1 MSTDQFSSTAPPDDV
16 LRSLDEPL
24 FALDGAGTTVFVND
38 RGADLLEADRA
49 ALTGEPLLG
58 RLSDRLGS
66 YVQDKLDQAIA
77 AGEETGFETYA
88 DPLGSW
94 IRVTAFPFRDG
105 LTVRVREYAEQTGAL
120 APSAVTEGV
129 DGIAVLDDGEFVHVD
144 RDYASAFG
152 FDSDD
157 LVGHDWRRLYDD
169 ATTARIETEV
179 LPAVAQRGRWQ
190 GELVGESRDGES
202 VEQAVTVSEV
212 ADGRVVW
219 TGREI
224 TSRKQY
230 GRELAQQRTRIRAL
244 FDKSPDGIVVH
255 DADGNV
261 LDANDTE
268 CETLGIDREELLS
281 KNVAEFEVGY
291 DREDLKAM
299 WAEMDEGEVLK
310 VEGEHRRSDG
320 EVFPVEIWVNK
331 VIVDGTEQYIALDRD
346 ITDRKTRE
354 RELRRTRE
362 FIEKAQ
368 ETASIGGWEVDVRDD
383 TLRWTDEVYRIHG
396 VTPDTDVSVTDSFG
410 FYHPDDRQEM
420 AEAFERLQSEGESF
434 DRELRI
440 QTTSEQTR
448 WIRAVGEPQF
458 DGDDTVVG
466 ALGIFQDVTERKERE
481 QELRETKERLDLA
494 VEGANLGIWDWNLE
508 TDAVTFNDRWA
519 TMLGLSPNEIEPHLD
534 SWEER
539 VHPDDMAHVEASL
552 TAHLEG
558 EAELYDCEHRMRTAD
573 GDWKWIRDVGRV
585 VERDADGTPVRA
597 VGIHLDIDQRKQYE
611 ETLEQTR
618 EELRQIIDLVPDL
631 IFAKEEEGV
640 YLLANETTADAY
652 GLTPEAVEGKTEREI
667 IPNADESADFRKDD
681 RQVIESGEPL
691 EIPQEELTRA
701 DGETRLLR
709 TTKIPYTVAGSDT
722 NAVLGYARDITDL
735 KSYEQRLEEQRDNLK
750 ILNQIV
756 RHDIRN
762 NLNIVLGYAE
772 YLEAHVD
779 EAGAEYLDPVLN
791 AAREAV
797 DITTS
802 AREVTELLL
811 QAETERTPTNLRH
824 VLQHRI
830 DDAQAGDH
838 NALIT
843 TVGGVSNASVLA
855 DDMLG
860 SVFRNLLQNA
870 ILHND
875 ADVPEI
881 RVSTTGSEDRVR
893 VFIADNGPGIPDERK
908 EKIFDEGERG
918 IDSEGTGLG
927 LYLVRTLVNRY
938 EGNVWVEDNERGGAT
953 FVVELPRADGGT
965 GA

>member
-1 MSTDQFSSTAPPDDV
+1 M

-410 FYHPDDRQEM
+410 FYHPDDRDAFVEATARM
-420 AEAFERLQSEGESF
+420 ARDERRGTPEDSYDVEFRVVQPDGTVRWASASAYPV
-434 DRELRI
+434 ELHDADVFY
-440 QTTSEQTR
+440 
-448 WIRAVGEPQF
+448 WVGIIE
-458 DGDDTVVG
+458 
-466 ALGIFQDVTERKERE
+466 DVTERRRQQRRLEAVAERVDE
-481 QELRETKERLDLA
+481 VIRVASPDLSEVLYVSPGYEDLWGRPVEELDDDPLAFRPER
-494 VEGANLGIWDWNLE
+494 WDDE
-508 TDAVTFNDRWA
+508 TDRPAYAYLPFGAGPRSCLGRAFALTEAKIVLA
-519 TMLGLSPNEIEPHLD
+519 TVLRDFELD
-534 SWEER
+534 W
-539 VHPDDMAHVEASL
+539 
-552 TAHLEG
+552 G
-558 EAELYDCEHRMRTAD
+558 
-573 GDWKWIRDVGRV
+573 G
-585 VERDADGTPVRA
+585 
-597 VGIHLDIDQRKQYE
+597 
-611 ETLEQTR
+611 
-618 EELRQIIDLVPDL
+618 
-631 IFAKEEEGV
+631 
-640 YLLANETTADAY
+640 
-652 GLTPEAVEGKTEREI
+652 
-667 IPNADESADFRKDD
+667 
-681 RQVIESGEPL
+681 
-691 EIPQEELTRA
+691 
-701 DGETRLLR
+701 DGELAIAPEM
-709 TTKIPYTVAGSDT
+709 TTQPKGETPLV
-722 NAVLGYARDITDL
+722 
-735 KSYEQRLEEQRDNLK
+735 
-750 ILNQIV
+750 V
-756 RHDIRN
+756 RR
-762 NLNIVLGYAE
+762 
-772 YLEAHVD
+772 
-779 EAGAEYLDPVLN
+779 
-791 AAREAV
+791 R
-797 DITTS
+797 
-802 AREVTELLL
+802 
-811 QAETERTPTNLRH
+811 
-824 VLQHRI
+824 
-830 DDAQAGDH
+830 
-838 NALIT
+838 
-843 TVGGVSNASVLA
+843 
-855 DDMLG
+855 
-860 SVFRNLLQNA
+860 
-870 ILHND
+870 
-875 ADVPEI
+875 
-881 RVSTTGSEDRVR
+881 
-893 VFIADNGPGIPDERK
+893 
-908 EKIFDEGERG
+908 
-918 IDSEGTGLG
+918 
-927 LYLVRTLVNRY
+927 
-938 EGNVWVEDNERGGAT
+938 
-953 FVVELPRADGGT
+953 
-965 GA
+965 